1 MMKWSYNAVRLRSV
15 WLLVPVFL
23 ILAEPTWRL
32 MLVGGILAMIGG
44 VIRGWAACTIRKNR
58 ILTTTGPYAY
68 TRNPLYLGSFL
79 VGLGVVVG
87 SGSYWLLLVFV
98 VFFTVVYSRTMRA
111 EERHLEELFGEDFR
125 RYAAS
130 VPLFIPGLRRYR
142 GGDEQ
147 NALFDLRRYFGHR
160 EWELALGLTL
170 AFLALWG
177 KLELF

>member
-1 MMKWSYNAVRLRSV
+1 MKWSNNAIRLRSV
-15 WLLVPVFL
+15 WLLVPIFL
-23 ILAEPTWRL
+23 ILAEPTLRL
-32 MLVGGILAMIGG
+32 MLIGGALAVVGG

-87 SGSYWLLLVFV
+87 SGSFWLLALFL
-98 VFFTVVYSRTMRA
+98 VFFTVVYTRTMRA

-125 RYAAS
+125 NYAAS
-130 VPLFIPGLRRYR
+130 VPLFIPRLRRYR
-142 GGDEQ
+142 CGAEQ
-147 NALFDLRRYFGHR
+147 RALFEFRRYFGVR

-177 KLELF
+177 KLEWF